1 MTDKLR
7 NNMHRE
13 TILFLLVAIIM
24 GNSLMT
30 AALDQTIITTDESGL
45 NNPEPTEQSSL
56 PEKPVLQPKETVPV
70 TGNYVLNDTAGKPC
84 IKVSMGGVYI
94 VIVKTK
100 AFYFNLDPSTTLAT
114 GRCGQKE
121 AVLLLAIVGEG
132 GYLELTFEKEGN
144 ISYVSK
150 VKANLAPS
158 KGNKNYPGVIEHEKL
173 FPTAA
178 DHSLKCNSQTEF
190 HLAEN
195 LRVKLGPLQFQAFKL
210 TNGKFG
216 EEVECW
222 ADFNKRIFPIII
234 GATVVGL
241 LLIAVLTFLIIWN
254 SRRQA
259 GYDRI

>member
-13 TILFLLVAIIM
+13 TILFLLVAIII

-94 VIVKTK
+94 VIVKT
-100 AFYFNLDPSTTLAT
+100 
-114 GRCGQKE
+114 
-121 AVLLLAIVGEG
+121 
-132 GYLELTFEKEGN
+132 EGN

>member
-30 AALDQTIITTDESGL
+30 AALDQTIITTDEPGL
-45 NNPEPTEQSSL
+45 NKPEPIEQSSL
-56 PEKPVLQPKETVPV
+56 PQKPVLQPKETVPV
-70 TGNYVLNDTAGKPC
+70 TGNYVLNDTAGTPC
-84 IKVSMGGVYI
+84 IKVSMGVEYI
-94 VIVKTK
+94 VIEKKK
-100 AFYFNLDPSTTLAT
+100 ASYFNLDPSTTLT
-114 GRCGQKE
+114 KGRCDQKE
-121 AVLLLAIVGEG
+121 AVLSLTIVGEG
-132 GYLELTFEKEGN
+132 GYLNLTFEKIFRCYKN
-144 ISYVSK
+144 
-150 VKANLAPS
+150 KAEHILSPL
-158 KGNKNYPGVIEHEKL
+158 GNKNYPGVIEHEKL
-173 FPTAA
+173 FPTAVGR
-178 DHSLKCNSQTEF
+178 SLKCNSQTEF

-241 LLIAVLTFLIIWN
+241 LLIAVLTFLIIW
-254 SRRQA
+254 SRRRHA

>member
-1 MTDKLR
+1 MTAKLK

-30 AALDQTIITTDESGL
+30 AALDPTIITTDEPGL
-45 NNPEPTEQSSL
+45 NNPEPTEQSFL
-56 PEKPVLQPKETVPV
+56 PQKPVLQPKETVPV
-70 TGNYVLNDTAGKPC
+70 TGNYVVNNTAGKPC
-84 IKVSMGGVYI
+84 IKVSMGVEYI
-94 VIVKTK
+94 VIEKKK
-100 AFYFNLDPSTTLAT
+100 ASYFNLDPTTTLAT
-114 GRCGQKE
+114 GRCGEKE
-121 AVLLLAIVGEG
+121 AVLSLAIVGEG
-132 GYLELTFEKEGN
+132 GYLNLTFEKEGN
-144 ISYVSK
+144 LSYVSK
-150 VKANLAPS
+150 VNANLAPG

-178 DHSLKCNSQTEF
+178 GRSFKCNSQTKF

-195 LRVKLGPLQFQAFKL
+195 LRVKLVPLQFQAFKL

-222 ADFNKRIFPIII
+222 ADFNKRIIPIII
-234 GATVVGL
+234 GATAVAL

-254 SRRQA
+254 RRRA